1 MNRWAIE
8 ISSYHIDFQDIKGIK
23 NTLADPMSQLIE
35 IDPET
40 ELDAKPYGYEYGC
53 YMFEDPSN
61 LQAVSVSVNEI
72 VEDSKVTSQSEN
84 TVNRQD
90 QALLLTKIEE
100 LIKQQQ
106 KDKFCANILHKLKK
120 GCFISEKLYFLKEG
134 VLY

>member
-1 MNRWAIE
+1 MLTLLLGSDHLPLWKFLEQNSLNLKVNRWAIE

-23 NTLADPMSQLIE
+23 NTLADTMSQLIE

-72 VEDSKVTSQSEN
+72 VEESKVPSQSEN
-84 TVNRQD
+84 TDNRQD

-100 LIKQQQ
+100 
-106 KDKFCANILHKLKK
+106 
-120 GCFISEKLYFLKEG
+120 
-134 VLY
+134 